1 MGEFPSKIFPVSMYV
16 SMDPV
21 KPSHWIYCSQRGRHW
36 RSYHVDSQQAK
47 VSQLM
52 GVSENGALNFCQ
64 SMAIWSWIMFH
75 QPEIIYLLVLS
86 REWGNDPH
94 SLVIIIPF
102 PQQPIHSLLS
112 TSKWHQINSSLAL
125 SQVIVVNFYADI
137 CSEWNCVFFR
147 TCKISKILVSCWLNP
162 CFHCRGPNCR
172 SF

>member
-86 REWGNDPH
+86 REWGNDPQ

-112 TSKWHQINSSLAL
+112 TSKYTL
-125 SQVIVVNFYADI
+125 DI
-137 CSEWNCVFFR
+137 LPP
-147 TCKISKILVSCWLNP
+147 ILTIIYGDVAVSCQNSLRKLADYQRVLP
-162 CFHCRGPNCR
+162 I
-172 SF
+172 